1 VEPQP
6 PAWRVFDAPAA
17 PAREAGSG
25 ASSAPADSAISA
37 GAPPA
42 ITLRSPAVLGL
53 LGSMVLVVAAVAVAM
68 GEMSGTA
75 VDVGAGPIASSDA
88 VSIGAAGGL
97 VIEVAG
103 AVARPGVYRLAP
115 GSRLGDAVAAAGG
128 FGPRVDA
135 SRVAA
140 ELNLAAVLHDGDR
153 VLVPSRDDPIAASD
167 GTGGS
172 GAKASPA
179 LVDLNHATVAELD
192 ALPGI
197 GPVTADKIVAS
208 RADSAF
214 GSVDE
219 LRTRG
224 LVGQK
229 TFDRLKPLVTV
240 G

>member
-6 PAWRVFDAPAA
+6 PAWRVFDAPA
-17 PAREAGSG
+17 PVAREAPSG
-25 ASSAPADSAISA
+25 ASSPAADSVSSAPAPVAIS
-37 GAPPA
+37 
-42 ITLRSPAVLGL
+42 LHSPIVLGL
-53 LGSMVLVVAAVAVAM
+53 LGSVVLVIAAVAVAM
-68 GEMSGTA
+68 GGMSGA
-75 VDVGAGPIASSDA
+75 PVDAGAGPVASSDA

-115 GSRLGDAVAAAGG
+115 GSHVGDAVAAAGG

-140 ELNLAAVLHDGDR
+140 GLNLASVLHDGDR
-153 VLVPSRDDPIAASD
+153 VLVPSRDDPIAASS
-167 GTGGS
+167 GTGES
-172 GAKASPA
+172 GAKASPG
-179 LVDLNHATVAELD
+179 LVDINHATVAELD

-229 TFDRLKPLVTV
+229 TFDRLKSLVTV